1 LAQDRTQHA
10 AHVTGPPGAFVEG
23 TEQVHNTPNPEPQSL
38 EPRTHN
44 ERGTPVAEKFDLV
57 IIGGGNAGY
66 IPAIRASQLGM
77 KVALIEKREGGHLG
91 GTCLNVGCIPTKALL
106 HTAHLLHDAKNGEA
120 FGVKTGE
127 IEFDYPQAAKRREQV
142 VTQLRRG
149 VQGLMKKN
157 KVTVYS
163 GVGSFIEPKKIKVE
177 NGEGS
182 EELEAG
188 KVLISTGSAVNT
200 LPGLEFDG
208 EKVISSDDI
217 VTNNEWYP
225 KSVIILGSGAV
236 GVEFASM
243 YKDFGT
249 EVTIVEILDRL
260 VPLEDPEI
268 SEALRKDFEN
278 RGINVMTGTKAD
290 PQSLEKTDS
299 GVKIKIASA
308 DAGEKEATEGEGG
321 SYGGEDPPTGDAS
334 EASGDTLEAEALLVA
349 VGRKTVTEDL
359 NLDVTDVE
367 VNERGIIQ
375 VDGYGQTAAEGI
387 YAAGD
392 VVGGYWLAHE
402 AGHEGI
408 IAAEHMAGKD
418 PMPMDRSLVPRVTYC
433 RPEIAS
439 FGLTKAQAE
448 EEGYEAKEAKFPFQA
463 IGKALIEG
471 EPNGFFK
478 IVTDAET
485 DMILGMHAIGP
496 KVTDLITEG
505 VFAKLVEGT
514 PEEISMTIH
523 PHPSLSEVVGEAAMA
538 AEGHPIHF

>member
-1 LAQDRTQHA
+1 MAQDRTQHA

-23 TEQVHNTPNPEPQSL
+23 PEQVHSTPNPEPQSL

-77 KVALIEKREGGHLG
+77 KVALSEKREGGHLG

-157 KVTVYS
+157 KVTVYN
-163 GVGSFIEPKKIKVE
+163 GVGSFVEPKKIKVE

-182 EELEAG
+182 EELEAD

-249 EVTIVEILDRL
+249 
-260 VPLEDPEI
+260 
-268 SEALRKDFEN
+268 
-278 RGINVMTGTKAD
+278 
-290 PQSLEKTDS
+290 
-299 GVKIKIASA
+299 
-308 DAGEKEATEGEGG
+308 
-321 SYGGEDPPTGDAS
+321 
-334 EASGDTLEAEALLVA
+334 
-349 VGRKTVTEDL
+349 
-359 NLDVTDVE
+359 
-367 VNERGIIQ
+367 
-375 VDGYGQTAAEGI
+375 
-387 YAAGD
+387 
-392 VVGGYWLAHE
+392 
-402 AGHEGI
+402 
-408 IAAEHMAGKD
+408 
-418 PMPMDRSLVPRVTYC
+418 
-433 RPEIAS
+433 
-439 FGLTKAQAE
+439 
-448 EEGYEAKEAKFPFQA
+448 
-463 IGKALIEG
+463 
-471 EPNGFFK
+471 
-478 IVTDAET
+478 
-485 DMILGMHAIGP
+485 
-496 KVTDLITEG
+496 
-505 VFAKLVEGT
+505 
-514 PEEISMTIH
+514 
-523 PHPSLSEVVGEAAMA
+523 
-538 AEGHPIHF
+538 

>member
-1 LAQDRTQHA
+1 
-10 AHVTGPPGAFVEG
+10 
-23 TEQVHNTPNPEPQSL
+23 
-38 EPRTHN
+38 
-44 ERGTPVAEKFDLV
+44 VAEQFDLV

-77 KVALIEKREGGHLG
+77 SGALIEKREGGHLG

-106 HTAHLLHDAKNGEA
+106 QTAHLLHDANNGEEY
-120 FGVKTGE
+120 GVKVGE
-127 IEFDYPQAAKRREQV
+127 VEFDYPQAAKRREQV

-157 KVTVYS
+157 KVTVYN
-163 GVGSFIEPKKIKVE
+163 GVGSFVEPKKIKVE
-177 NGEGS
+177 TEDGE

-188 KVLISTGSAVNT
+188 NVLISTGSAVNS

-217 VTNNEWYP
+217 VTNDESYP
-225 KSVIILGSGAV
+225 ESVIILGSGAV

-243 YKDFGT
+243 YNDFGT

-268 SEALRKDFEN
+268 SESLKKEFEG
-278 RGINVMTGTKAD
+278 RGITVLTGTKAD
-290 PQSLEKTDS
+290 PESLEKTDS
-299 GVKIKIASA
+299 GVKIQIASA
-308 DAGEKEATEGEGG
+308 DSGEQEETEGEGG
-321 SYGGEDPPTGDAS
+321 GYGGEDAPTGDT
-334 EASGDTLEAEALLVA
+334 EGGEMIEAEALLVA

-359 NLDVTDVE
+359 NLDVTEVE
-367 VNERGIIQ
+367 INERGIIQ
-375 VDGYGQTAAEGI
+375 VDGYGRTSEDGV

-392 VVGGYWLAHE
+392 VVGGFWLAHE

-408 IAAEHMAGKD
+408 IAVEHMAGEN
-418 PMPMDRSLVPRVTYC
+418 PMPKDRNLVPRVTFC
-433 RPEIAS
+433 RPEVAS
-439 FGLTKAQAE
+439 FGLNKAEAE
-448 EEGYEAKEAKFPFQA
+448 EEGYEVNETKFPFRA

-471 EPNGFFK
+471 ESNGFFK
-478 IVTDAET
+478 IITDAET
-485 DMILGMHAIGP
+485 DLILGMHAIGP

-514 PEEISMTIH
+514 PEEIGMTMH

>member
-1 LAQDRTQHA
+1 MPGEGADTPY
-10 AHVTGPPGAFVEG
+10 GPPGAFGEETG
-23 TEQVHNTPNPEPQSL
+23 QVHNSPDPEPQHLGS
-38 EPRTHN
+38 RTN
-44 ERGTPVAEKFDLV
+44 DERGTLVADKFDLV
-57 IIGGGNAGY
+57 VIGGGNAGY

-106 HTAHLLHDAKNGEA
+106 HTAHLLHDAKNGEE
-120 FGVKTGE
+120 FGVKMGE
-127 IEFDYPQAAKRREQV
+127 VEFDYPQAAKRREQV

-157 KVTVYS
+157 KVTVYN

-182 EELEAG
+182 EELEAE

-217 VTNNEWYP
+217 VTNNDGFP

-243 YKDFGT
+243 YNDFGT

-268 SEALRKDFEN
+268 SVALQKEFEK
-278 RGINVMTGTKAD
+278 RGINIMTGTKAD
-290 PQSLEKTDS
+290 PQSLEKTDE

-308 DAGEKEATEGEGG
+308 DAGEQEETEGEGG
-321 SYGGEDPPTGDAS
+321 SYGGEDPPTGEVDG
-334 EASGDTLEAEALLVA
+334 GDTLEAEGLLVA
-349 VGRKTVTEDL
+349 VGRKTVTENL
-359 NLDVTDVE
+359 NLDVTSVE

-375 VDGYGQTAAEGI
+375 VDEYGRTAEDGV

-392 VVGGYWLAHE
+392 VIGGYWLAHA

-408 IAAEHMAGKD
+408 IAVEHMAGEN
-418 PMPMDRSLVPRVTYC
+418 PL
-433 RPEIAS
+433 
-439 FGLTKAQAE
+439 
-448 EEGYEAKEAKFPFQA
+448 
-463 IGKALIEG
+463 
-471 EPNGFFK
+471 
-478 IVTDAET
+478 
-485 DMILGMHAIGP
+485 
-496 KVTDLITEG
+496 
-505 VFAKLVEGT
+505 
-514 PEEISMTIH
+514 
-523 PHPSLSEVVGEAAMA
+523 
-538 AEGHPIHF
+538 

>member
-1 LAQDRTQHA
+1 MA
-10 AHVTGPPGAFVEG
+10 
-23 TEQVHNTPNPEPQSL
+23 EQY
-38 EPRTHN
+38 
-44 ERGTPVAEKFDLV
+44 DLV
-57 IIGGGNAGY
+57 IIGGGNGGY

-77 KVALIEKREGGHLG
+77 SVAMIEKREGGHLG
-91 GTCLNVGCIPTKALL
+91 GTCLNLGCIPTKALL
-106 HTAHLLHDAKNGEA
+106 QTAHLLHDARNGEEY
-120 FGVKTGE
+120 GVKIGDL
-127 IEFDYPQAAKRREQV
+127 EFDYPQAARRREQV

-157 KVTVYS
+157 KVTVYN
-163 GVGSFIEPKKIKVE
+163 GVGSFVEPKKIKVE
-177 NGEGS
+177 TDDGE

-188 KVLISTGSAVNT
+188 NVLISTGSAVNT

-217 VTNNEWYP
+217 VTNDESYP
-225 KSVIILGSGAV
+225 ESVIVLGSGAV

-243 YKDFGT
+243 YHDFGT
-249 EVTIVEILDRL
+249 EVTIVEILDRI

-268 SEALRKDFEN
+268 SAALQKEFEG
-278 RGINVMTGTKAD
+278 RGITVLTSTEAD
-290 PQSLEKTDS
+290 PESLEKTDD
-299 GVKIKIASA
+299 GVKIEISGA
-308 DAGEKEATEGEGG
+308 DSDEGE
-321 SYGGEDPPTGDAS
+321 
-334 EASGDTLEAEALLVA
+334 TLEAEALLVA
-349 VGRKTVTEDL
+349 VGRKTVIEDL

-367 VNERGIIQ
+367 VGDRGIIQ
-375 VDGYGQTAAEGI
+375 VDGYGRTAEDGV

-392 VVGGYWLAHE
+392 VVGGFWLAHE

-408 IAAEHMAGKD
+408 IAVEHMAGED
-418 PMPMDRSLVPRVTYC
+418 PMPKDRNLVPRVTFC
-433 RPEIAS
+433 RPEVAS
-439 FGLTKAQAE
+439 FGLTSAQAE
-448 EEGYEAKEAKFPFQA
+448 EEGYEANETKFPFRA

-485 DMILGMHAIGP
+485 DLILGMHAIGP

-514 PEEISMTIH
+514 PEEIGMTMH
-523 PHPSLSEVVGEAAMA
+523 PHPSLSEVVGETAMA